1 MVGAG
6 MRNILS
12 QIIRLLVREIRVP
25 AVVLLVAASI
35 GLGYVEVSSVDKGE
49 YTSPRQINVV
59 QCIGW
64 KESTSKVSQRIYMS
78 NANSTASVNLVIDGK
93 QTTLKAQQA
102 LSQDIKS
109 GAGVS
114 VISEGDGSNELAT
127 TIVARSRDKVAS
139 GVAADTCRAPSDEW
153 WFTGVRT
160 LSGFSA
166 RLLLANPDN
175 ADAIVALSAYSQDG
189 EIQVGQFRR
198 VLVPANKVRLV
209 DLTQA
214 IPGVSTASIRVH
226 AVEGRITPSLQT
238 EVLSG
243 EKKLGRSFIAPVTEI
258 GNNAVITG
266 VRGNSD
272 KQQLVIMPTTEDAI
286 VTVRIHSADGSFILA
301 GAENV
306 LAPKQTPLIFDLA
319 SAITSSD
326 AAIEVVADQPVIA
339 AVRGFEKVGKG
350 LDYEVVSSQP
360 AMKSSV
366 IALAISA
373 MNKNIFSVMALNDA
387 TIRVVAIVG
396 GKISW
401 TQETSLTAGTFQRLK
416 LAQKV
421 DPRTMLIFRS
431 SDAGI
436 YMSQAMVGVVGSTPQ
451 TSVLG
456 LVDPMTQIVEGVRL
470 HLQVS

>member
-1 MVGAG
+1 

-12 QIIRLLVREIRVP
+12 QIFRLLVREIRVP
-25 AVVLLVAASI
+25 AVAILIAASV
-35 GLGYVEVSSVDKGE
+35 GLGYVEVSTTDKGE

-64 KESTSKVSQRIYMS
+64 KEDASKVAQRIYMS
-78 NANSTASVNLVIDGK
+78 NGNAASSVNLVINGK
-93 QTTLKAQQA
+93 TTTLKPQQA

-114 VISEGDGSNELAT
+114 VISEGDGSNALAT

-189 EIQVGQFRR
+189 ELQVGQFRR

-243 EKKLGRSFIAPVTEI
+243 EKKLGRTFIAPVTEI
-258 GNNAVITG
+258 SNTAVITG
-266 VRGNSD
+266 IRGNSE
-272 KQQLVIMPTTEDAI
+272 KQQLVIMPTAEDAI
-286 VTVRIHSADGSFILA
+286 VTVRIHSSDGSFILA

-306 LAPKQTPLIFDLA
+306 LAPKQTPMIFDLS

-326 AAIEVVADQPVIA
+326 AAIEVTADQPVIA
-339 AVRGFEKVGKG
+339 AVRGFEKV
-350 LDYEVVSSQP
+350 
-360 AMKSSV
+360 
-366 IALAISA
+366 
-373 MNKNIFSVMALNDA
+373 
-387 TIRVVAIVG
+387 
-396 GKISW
+396 
-401 TQETSLTAGTFQRLK
+401 
-416 LAQKV
+416 
-421 DPRTMLIFRS
+421 
-431 SDAGI
+431 
-436 YMSQAMVGVVGSTPQ
+436 
-451 TSVLG
+451 
-456 LVDPMTQIVEGVRL
+456 
-470 HLQVS
+470 

>member
-1 MVGAG
+1 

-12 QIIRLLVREIRVP
+12 QIFRLLVREVRVP
-25 AVVLLVAASI
+25 IVGALIAASV
-35 GLGYVEVSSVDKGE
+35 GLGYVHVSSVDTGE

-64 KESTSKVSQRIYMS
+64 KEASSKVAQRIYMS
-78 NANSTASVNLVIDGK
+78 NGNSASAVDLVINGRA
-93 QTTLKAQQA
+93 TTLKAQQA
-102 LSQDIKS
+102 LSQDITS

-114 VISEGDGSNELAT
+114 VISEGEGSNALAT
-127 TIVARSRDKVAS
+127 TIVARSKDQVAS
-139 GVAADTCRAPSDEW
+139 GVAADTCRAPNDEW
-153 WFTGVRT
+153 WFTGIRT

-166 RLLLANPDN
+166 KLLLANPDN
-175 ADAIVALSAYSQDG
+175 ADAIVALAAYSQDG
-189 EIQVGQFRR
+189 ELQVGQFRR

-243 EKKLGRSFIAPVTEI
+243 EKKLGRTFIAPITDVSNT
-258 GNNAVITG
+258 AVISG
-266 VRGNSD
+266 VRGNSQ
-272 KQQLVIMPTTEDAI
+272 KQQLVLMPTAEDAI
-286 VTVRIHSADGSFILA
+286 VTVKIHSSDGSFILA

-306 LAPKQTPLIFDLA
+306 LAPKQVPMIFDLS
-319 SAITSSD
+319 SAITGSD
-326 AAIEVVADQPVIA
+326 VGIEVVADQPVIA
-339 AVRGFEKVGKG
+339 AVRGFEKVGKA
-350 LDYEVVSSQP
+350 LDYEVVASQP

-373 MNKNIFSVMALNDA
+373 MNKNVFSALSLNDA
-387 TIRVVAIVG
+387 TVRVVAIVG

-401 TQETSLTAGTFQRLK
+401 TQELTLTAGVFQHLK
-416 LAQKV
+416 LQETV

-431 SDAGI
+431 SDPGVYI
-436 YMSQAMVGVVGSTPQ
+436 SQTMIGSVGSTPQ

-456 LVDPMTQIVEGVRL
+456 LVDPITQIVEGVRL